1 MSIEQDFKKEEIIFM
16 QFVMGLSQ
24 SGMMQLGKIMN
35 PMTQKIEKD
44 INAAGATIDMLCM
57 LREKTK
63 GNLSKYEEDILANS
77 ISSLQMNYIDEQKAE
92 SGEENVDQ
100 ASRLE
105 KDGEQKTEAGEEN
118 VDQAS
123 RLEKDGERKAEA
135 GEENVDQA
143 SRLEKDGEQKP
154 EDGEENVGQASRLEK
169 DEEQKTE
176 AGEEKAKK

>member
-77 ISSLQMNYIDEQKAE
+77 ISSLQMNYIDEQKADISTGSMTEEE
-92 SGEENVDQ
+92 SAEDGEQKTDI
-100 ASRLE
+100 STGSMTGE
-105 KDGEQKTEAGEEN
+105 KNAEDGEQKTEN
-118 VDQAS
+118 
-123 RLEKDGERKAEA
+123 
-135 GEENVDQA
+135 
-143 SRLEKDGEQKP
+143 
-154 EDGEENVGQASRLEK
+154 
-169 DEEQKTE
+169 
-176 AGEEKAKK
+176 

>member
-92 SGEENVDQ
+92 AGEQKTVDGEQ
-100 ASRLE
+100 
-105 KDGEQKTEAGEEN
+105 KTVDGEQKTE
-118 VDQAS
+118 
-123 RLEKDGERKAEA
+123 
-135 GEENVDQA
+135 
-143 SRLEKDGEQKP
+143 DGEQKT
-154 EDGEENVGQASRLEK
+154 EK
-169 DEEQKTE
+169 
-176 AGEEKAKK
+176 

>member
-16 QFVMGLSQ
+16 QFVMGLAQ

-44 INAAGATIDMLCM
+44 VNAASATIDMLCM

-77 ISSLQMNYIDEQKAE
+77 ISSLQMNYLDEVDKKEEKIEDGEEKVEGEGQKTDD
-92 SGEENVDQ
+92 GEENVAQ

-105 KDGEQKTEAGEEN
+105 KEGEQKTEDGEE
-118 VDQAS
+118 
-123 RLEKDGERKAEA
+123 KAE
-135 GEENVDQA
+135 
-143 SRLEKDGEQKP
+143 DGGQKT
-154 EDGEENVGQASRLEK
+154 EDGEEKAEDGG
-169 DEEQKTE
+169 QKTE
-176 AGEEKAKK
+176 DGEEKPEK